1 MPTHGFGGPVLVTQG
16 VNDRV
21 TGPALSRSRADT
33 LARLRETIT
42 VDYIEGGHCV
52 HDDSPEKVAR
62 SIFEW
67 MKA

>member
-1 MPTHGFGGPVLVTQG
+1 MTQG

-21 TGPALSRSRADT
+21 PGPALSRSRADT